1 MKNFPESPKYW
12 ASESVNFIKIL
23 GHFSIKST
31 FCQVMHTTT
40 AITTTLKVGICGLFW
55 NKSTLN
61 PNWTG
66 QIRLVYHQ
74 NLSFFGESWHQ
85 SLFSKIVVNLLRIMK
100 KGHRGRWKWSS
111 IFQATHPSQ
120 KNMLPK
126 ANDQRKK
133 KTICQIFHQNES
145 ESFDENW
152 KNGGK
157 FCVTC
162 TFDFRAT

>member
-1 MKNFPESPKYW
+1 MEKSMENFSGSPKYNAKHW

-111 IFQATHPSQ
+111 IFYASHHSKRNGSQKLWSDKKKESDLPDLSQ
-120 KNMLPK
+120 KNLNMW
-126 ANDQRKK
+126 
-133 KTICQIFHQNES
+133 CQL
-145 ESFDENW
+145 
-152 KNGGK
+152 
-157 FCVTC
+157 
-162 TFDFRAT
+162 